1 MATENV
7 VRVEVVYARMEEQV
21 IVALDVPR
29 GATVRDAILM
39 SGLTQRFPE
48 LGAAQGRVG
57 IYGKPVPMDHEL
69 RAGDRVEIYR
79 PLVADPKQ
87 ARRRRAAGKVRCVP

>member
-1 MATENV
+1 MATEDIV
-7 VRVEVVYARMEEQV
+7 QVEVVYARIEEQV

-39 SGLTQRFPE
+39 SGLTRRFPE
-48 LGAAQGRVG
+48 LGATQGRVG
-57 IYGKPVPMDHEL
+57 IYGKSVLMDQEL

-87 ARRRRAAGKVRCVP
+87 ARRRRAAGKTR